1 MPASKRRSV
10 NIKAKKIICLQCR
23 TQVLESD
30 GAFECDACNK
40 TLHSQCT
47 QLDKVEIEKLLSDDS
62 LEYKCHFCVPANDNK
77 SELNVIIKE
86 MREMKE
92 TMNFMST
99 QYDAILNGVK
109 KNTTTIKQL
118 QKENKVL
125 REDVKQLKSTVLF
138 LNNIRVQNDCII
150 NGVKADVTA
159 KAVDVVLGIAKTT
172 GADICEDEIADA
184 YFVNRRKQ
192 TTNSSV
198 IVKFNNKKSKAV
210 FMKEKKKL
218 RESEETKTV
227 FINDLLSK
235 DNLDLL
241 NHSKALK
248 AVGFKYIYAQNGHIL
263 AKKDDSVKPTR
274 IRSMD
279 DVDELLMNSATGG
292 NRRDA
297 RSGVLRQLYDEDD
310 DGDEDEGT
318 TFVSPN

>member
-1 MPASKRRSV
+1 MAGSKRRSV
-10 NIKAKKIICLQCR
+10 NIKKKKIICLQCK

-30 GAFECDACNK
+30 GSFECDSCNK

-47 QLDKVEIEKLLSDDS
+47 QLNKVEIEKLLSDDS
-62 LEYKCHFCVPANDNK
+62 LEYKCHFCEPVNDNK
-77 SELNVIIKE
+77 SELNVILRE

-118 QKENKVL
+118 QNENKVL
-125 REDVKQLKSTVLF
+125 REDVKQLKSTVSF

-150 NGVKADVTA
+150 NGIQTDATA

-172 GADICEDEIADA
+172 GANICEGEIEDA

-192 TTNSSV
+192 STNSSV
-198 IVKFNNKKSKAV
+198 IVKFNNKKSKAE

-218 RESEETKTV
+218 RESNETKTV
-227 FINDLLSK
+227 YINDLLSK

-241 NHSKALK
+241 HHAKTLK

-263 AKKDDSVKPTR
+263 VKKDGGVKATR

-279 DVDELLMNSATGG
+279 DIDDILMKAASGENRHSA
-292 NRRDA
+292 RP
-297 RSGVLRQLYDEDD
+297 GVVRQLSDKDD
-310 DGDEDEGT
+310 DDDEEEG
-318 TFVSPN
+318 FVSPN